1 LYDAPPRSI
10 GKILRPIPE
19 TPEAATELAEALLWP
34 MGQFRAGIHAAAL
47 PHPRALNANP
57 DPTS

>member
-1 LYDAPPRSI
+1 
-10 GKILRPIPE
+10 LRPIPE
-19 TPEAATELAEALLWP
+19 TPEAATELTAALLRL
-34 MGQFRAGIHAAAL
+34 MGRFRAGIHAAAL